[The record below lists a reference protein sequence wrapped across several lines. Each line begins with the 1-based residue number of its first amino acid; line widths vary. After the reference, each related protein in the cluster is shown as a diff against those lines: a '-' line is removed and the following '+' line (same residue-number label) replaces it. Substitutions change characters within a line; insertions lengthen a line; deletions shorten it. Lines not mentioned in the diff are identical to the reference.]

1 MAAGWNP
8 AFVNTVLDSLF
19 SAAAFTPPAASYIQL
34 HTGDPG
40 VAGTSNISSF
50 STRIALAWS
59 SSAGGQ
65 KQLSAPVAIT
75 ASWSGTSPETITH
88 VSYWSAVTGGTFVV
102 SDQLGAAVTVTTG
115 VPVNLPSAAVPWAP
129 LAA

>member
-8 AFVNTVLDSLF
+8 VFVNGMLESIF

-40 VAGTSNISSF
+40 SGGSSNISSV
-50 STRIALAWS
+50 STRVALTWS
-59 SSAGGQ
+59 AASGGS
-65 KQLSAPVAIT
+65 KSITASTTIT
-75 ASWSGTSPETITH
+75 ASWAGTSPETLTH

-102 SDQLGAAVTVTTG
+102 SDQLLAPVTVVTG
-115 VPVNLPSAAVPWAP
+115 QPVTLPSLTAPWTP